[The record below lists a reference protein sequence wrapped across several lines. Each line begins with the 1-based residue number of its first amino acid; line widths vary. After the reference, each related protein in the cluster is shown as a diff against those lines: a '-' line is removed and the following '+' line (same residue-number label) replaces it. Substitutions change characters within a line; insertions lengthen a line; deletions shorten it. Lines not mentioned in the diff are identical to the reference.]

1 MEHEYYIESEPP
13 SRRQIPSR
21 GQQQQQGI
29 YPSRF
34 HPAFALF
41 VGLPVLFF
49 WLLLEHVSDAL
60 SRSFAGSFWDT
71 IHPWLAW
78 SCGIIVFVCGVII
91 AWQLYLWWD
100 HAWSLHTTRQA
111 RKQHFVQK
119 QEAHEQSLVREQ
131 ERLEIER
138 QRNADLAE
146 IEIQKIQLQQ
156 MLATLE
162 HERLVAERKRL
173 ILNAGQTA
181 IFPEENYYR
190 VDAQPALPSGKQQR
204 ELPQHAESKQ
214 EDVPEREILL
224 PDTPQFWDIVD
235 LITPERMPLC
245 FVADNDPESPSYG
258 QTVPMFGTIDDLLS
272 LCVIGKPGR
281 GKTVLLM
288 YYTMILSVYGAETH
302 IFDPHGVMAEL
313 ALLHGRRLP
322 GMPETARIFY
332 YDRKD
337 QMEKAVKRLNREMDD
352 RDQLYR
358 PHIENGELVRHQVK
372 HPLLILADE
381 LPILA
386 DFDEQVRAE
395 YKERNKD
402 KPVDKREEV
411 PSLMYLIRRTVL
423 EARKWRMFFIGSSQ
437 SIDAGILP
445 TRVTDAL
452 NSRIVF
458 FNSDR
463 KARMVGLE
471 ADVIKKMLPLI
482 RRAGPGMTIYD
493 CARWDGPK
501 IGGIPNVTVEDM
513 LEFFGVNL
521 QDLAER
527 WVVESGQE
535 DEMPPL
541 SAFGTGGN
549 QRPQLRVVSSSDG
562 YRTGFEAKNLDF
574 QENESGV
581 QSVLEGG
588 QNGLVERSERG
599 SEQAQ
604 NEFIPAHGEKVLSDL
619 QKQLLITYYKDC
631 RDVKLALRRIK
642 SDRGE
647 GLGVGTY
654 YRHACFV
661 LDGLKLRKKQA

>member
-1 MEHEYYIESEPP
+1 MEHEYWVESEPP
-13 SRRQIPSR
+13 ARRQIPQR
-21 GQQQQQGI
+21 GQQQVI
-29 YPSRF
+29 YQSRF

-41 VGLPVLFF
+41 VGLPVLLF
-49 WLLLEHVSDAL
+49 WILLEHVSDAL
-60 SRSFAGSFWDT
+60 SRSFAGPLWDT
-71 IHPWLAW
+71 IHPWISW
-78 SCGIIVFVCGVII
+78 SCGIVVFICGVIV
-91 AWQLYLWWD
+91 AWQLYLVWD
-100 HAWSLHTTRQA
+100 RARLQHYDRQA
-111 RKQHFVQK
+111 RKQRLLQE
-119 QEAHEQSLVREQ
+119 QEAHTQGLEREQ
-131 ERLEIER
+131 ERLAIDR

-162 HERLVAERKRL
+162 HERLAAERRRL
-173 ILNAGQTA
+173 ILDIGQTA
-181 IFPEENYYR
+181 IFPEDGYHRIEG
-190 VDAQPALPSGKQQR
+190 QPPALPAGRQQR

-214 EDVPEREILL
+214 EEQPERELLL
-224 PDTPQFWDIVD
+224 PETPAFWDIVD
-235 LITPERMPLC
+235 LITPDRMPLC
-245 FVADNDPESPSYG
+245 FVAENDPESPYYG

-352 RDQLYR
+352 RDRLYR
-358 PHIENGELVRHQVK
+358 PHIENGELVRHKVK

-381 LPILA
+381 LPILT
-386 DFDEQVRAE
+386 DFDEQLRVE

-402 KPVDKREEV
+402 LPVGQREDV
-411 PSLMYLIRRTVL
+411 PSLMHLIRRTVL

-463 KARMVGLE
+463 KARLVGLE

-513 LEFFGVNL
+513 LEFFGVDL

-527 WVVESGQE
+527 WVVESVQE

-541 SAFGTGGN
+541 SAFGTGVN
-549 QRPQLRVVSSSDG
+549 QRPQLRVVPSSDG

-574 QENESGV
+574 QKNESGV
-581 QSVLEGG
+581 QSVLEDG
-588 QNGLVERSERG
+588 QNGLVEGSERG
-599 SEQAQ
+599 PEQAQ
-604 NEFIPAHGEKVLSDL
+604 NEFIPGHGEKVLSDL

-642 SDRGE
+642 NDRGE